1 MAHVEFL
8 DETMR
13 DGQQSLW
20 GMRMQAGMALPVS
33 PLIDRTGFR
42 VIDLAGS
49 SLMEVMIKYCQENPW
64 EGLDLLVNSMPR
76 TRLRGGMR
84 SNASVTFGVTPDA
97 LMDIWMRRLNEHGI
111 RSFWIYDVL
120 FNIDKMRRLAKVAKE
135 YGSEVSGA
143 VMFALSPVHTD
154 AFFARKAGELAASP
168 DIDTILL
175 YDTAG
180 VLEKERMST
189 LIPAIKARIG
199 NKPLEF
205 HANNLLGQSGKAYL
219 DAVDLG
225 VSILH
230 TASRPMANGPSVP
243 STESVVRN
251 LELLGHTHSLD
262 KSLFKPVADHFEA
275 VGKAAGFLVNQFAEY
290 DVLSI
295 RHQIP
300 GGMTGTLKAQLVQHG
315 MSDRLEEVLEET
327 AVVRRELGYP
337 GMATPFSQLVG
348 TLAVLNVVTGKRY
361 SVIPDEVVQYA
372 AGFYGQTVAPIEP
385 DVKDRIMSSSRA
397 KEVLANPP
405 EQPTIGELR
414 KRYGTDDDDE
424 LILRALVPGPALE
437 KMRAAGPVKTSFP
450 LLSSPELDQV
460 RKLLKVVNLPL
471 MQVKSQA
478 MTLTLRRH
486 DTP

>member
-49 SLMEVMIKYCQENPW
+49 SLMEVLIKHAQENPW
-64 EGLDLLVNSMPR
+64 KGLDLLVNSMPR

-97 LMDIWMRRLNEHGI
+97 LMDLWMRQLNEHGL

-120 FNIDKMRRLAKVAKE
+120 FNIDKTHRLAKVAKE
-135 YGSEVSGA
+135 YGSEVAGA
-143 VMFALSPVHTD
+143 IMFTLSPVHTD
-154 AFFARKAGELAASP
+154 EYYADKAEKLAASP
-168 DIDTILL
+168 DIDTLLL

-180 VLEKERMST
+180 VLEKERLKT
-189 LIPAIKARIG
+189 LVPAIQAKANG
-199 NKPLEF
+199 KPIEF
-205 HANNLLGQSGKAYL
+205 HANNILGLSGKSY
-219 DAVDLG
+219 VDIVELG
-225 VSILH
+225 VTILH

-243 STESVVRN
+243 STESVVKN
-251 LELLGHTHSLD
+251 LELLGHTHNLD
-262 KSLFKPVADHFEA
+262 KSLFQPVADHFRA
-275 VGKAAGFLVNQFAEY
+275 VGKAAGFLVDQFNEY
-290 DVLSI
+290 DVLASH
-295 RHQIP
+295 HQVP
-300 GGMTGTLKAQLVQHG
+300 GGMTGTLKAQLAQHN
-315 MSDRLEEVLEET
+315 MSERLDDVLEET
-327 AVVRRELGYP
+327 AKVRRELGYP

-361 SVIPDEVVQYA
+361 SVIPDEVIQYA
-372 AGFYGQTVAPIEP
+372 AGYYGETVAPIEGNVL
-385 DVKDRIMSSSRA
+385 DQIMSSSRA

-405 EQPTIGELR
+405 EQPSIEDLK
-414 KRYGTDDDDE
+414 KRYGTDDPDE
-424 LILRALVPGPALE
+424 LILKALVPEPALA
-437 KMRAAGPVKTSFP
+437 KMRAAGPVKQDFP

-460 RKLLKVVNLPL
+460 RKLMKVANVPTVQIRSAT
-471 MQVKSQA
+471 MD
-478 MTLTLRRH
+478 LTLRRGG
-486 DTP
+486 

>member
-1 MAHVEFL
+1 MAHIEFL

-33 PLIDRTGFR
+33 PLIDKTGFR

-49 SLMEVMIKYCQENPW
+49 SLMEVMIKHARENPW
-64 EGLDLLVNSMPR
+64 EGLDLLVDSMPR

-97 LMDIWMRRLNEHGI
+97 LMDCWMRQLNEHGV

-120 FNIDKMRRLAKVAKE
+120 YNIDKMHRLAKVAKE
-135 YGSEVSGA
+135 YGSEVAGA
-143 VMFALSPVHTD
+143 IMFVLSPVHTD
-154 AFFARKAGELAASP
+154 EYFAQKAGALAASP

-180 VLEKERMST
+180 VLEKERLST
-189 LIPAIKARIG
+189 LVPAIKAKARG
-199 NKPLEF
+199 KPIEF
-205 HANNLLGQSGKAYL
+205 HANNILGQSGKAYL
-219 DAVDLG
+219 DVIDLG
-225 VSILH
+225 VTILH

-251 LELLGHTHSLD
+251 IELMGHTHDLD
-262 KSLFKPVADHFEA
+262 TSLFQPVAEHFRA
-275 VGKAAGFLVNQFAEY
+275 VGKAAGFLVDQFNEY

-295 RHQIP
+295 QHQIP
-300 GGMTGTLKAQLVQHG
+300 GGMTGTLKAQLAQYN
-315 MSDRLEEVLEET
+315 MTDRLNEVLEET

-361 SVIPDEVVQYA
+361 SVVPDEVIQYA
-372 AGFYGQTVAPIEP
+372 AGFYGDPVAPVEP
-385 DVKDRIMSSSRA
+385 DVMDRIMSSSRA

-405 EQPTIGELR
+405 EQPTIEELR
-414 KRYGTDDDDE
+414 KRYGTQNDDE
-424 LILRALVPGPALE
+424 LILRALVPEHDLKA
-437 KMRAAGPVKTSFP
+437 MWAAGPVRRDYP
-450 LLSSPELDQV
+450 LLSSPELDEV
-460 RKLLKVVNLPL
+460 RNLMKVANSPVV
-471 MQVKSQA
+471 QIKSEA
-478 MTLTLRRH
+478 MSLSLRRKGS
-486 DTP
+486 

>member
-120 FNIDKMRRLAKVAKE
+120 FNIDKMHRLAKVAKE
-135 YGSEVSGA
+135 YGSEVAGA

-154 AFFARKAGELAASP
+154 AFFAQKAGELAASP

-180 VLEKERMST
+180 VLEKERMAT

-199 NKPLEF
+199 DKPLEF

-225 VSILH
+225 VTILH

-251 LELLGHTHSLD
+251 LELLGHTHDLD
-262 KSLFKPVADHFEA
+262 KTLFKPVADHFEA
-275 VGKAAGFLVNQFAEY
+275 VGKAAGFLVNQYAEY

-315 MSDRLEEVLEET
+315 MAERLEEVLEET

-385 DVKDRIMSSSRA
+385 DIMDRIMTSSRA
-397 KEVLANPP
+397 REVLANPP
-405 EQPTIGELR
+405 EQPTAQELR
-414 KRYGTDDDDE
+414 KRYGTEDDDE
-424 LILRALVPGPALE
+424 LILRALVPEPALE
-437 KMRAAGPVKTSFP
+437 KMRAAGPVRTWYP

-460 RKLLKVVNLPL
+460 RKLVKVANLPL
-471 MQVKSQA
+471 LQVRSQA

-486 DTP
+486 GAA

>member
-120 FNIDKMRRLAKVAKE
+120 FNVDKMHRLAKVAKE
-135 YGSEVSGA
+135 YGSEVAGA

-154 AFFARKAGELAASP
+154 EFFAQKAGELAASP

-189 LIPAIKARIG
+189 LIPAVKAKIG

-225 VSILH
+225 VTILH

-251 LELLGHTHSLD
+251 LELLGHTHSLNKD
-262 KSLFKPVADHFEA
+262 LFKPVADHFEA
-275 VGKAAGFLVNQFAEY
+275 VGRAAGFLVNQHAEY

-315 MSDRLEEVLEET
+315 MADRLEEVLEET

-385 DVKDRIMSSSRA
+385 EIMDRIMTSSRA
-397 KEVLANPP
+397 RDVLANPP
-405 EQPTIGELR
+405 EQPTAEELR

-424 LILRALVPGPALE
+424 LILRALVPAPALE
-437 KMRAAGPVKTSFP
+437 KMRAAGPVRTWYP

-460 RKLLKVVNLPL
+460 RKLLKVANLPL
-471 MQVKSQA
+471 VQVRSQA
-478 MTLTLRRH
+478 MTVTLRRH
-486 DTP
+486 STA

>member
-49 SLMEVMIKYCQENPW
+49 SLMEVMIKYCQEDPW
-64 EGLDLLVNSMPR
+64 EGLDLLVQSMPR
-76 TRLRGGMR
+76 TRLRAGMR

-97 LMDIWMRRLNEHGI
+97 LMDIWMRQLNKHGL

-120 FNIDKMRRLAKVAKE
+120 FNIDKMHRLAKVAKE
-135 YGSEVSGA
+135 YGSEVAGSI
-143 VMFALSPVHTD
+143 MFALSPVHTD
-154 AFFARKAGELAASP
+154 EFFAQKAGELAASP

-180 VLEKERMST
+180 VLDKERMST

-205 HANNLLGQSGKAYL
+205 HANNILGISGKAYL
-219 DAVDLG
+219 DAVELG

-243 STESVVRN
+243 STESVVKN

-275 VGKAAGFLVNQFAEY
+275 VGKAAGFLVNQFNEY

-300 GGMTGTLKAQLVQHG
+300 GGMTGTLKAQLAQHN
-315 MSDRLEEVLEET
+315 MSDRLDDVLEET
-327 AVVRRELGYP
+327 AAVRRELGYP

-348 TLAVLNVVTGKRY
+348 TLAVLNIVTGKRY
-361 SVIPDEVVQYA
+361 SVIPDEVIQYA
-372 AGFYGQTVAPIEP
+372 AGFYGQTVAPVDANVMDI
-385 DVKDRIMSSSRA
+385 IMSSPRA

-405 EQPTIGELR
+405 AQPTEDELR
-414 KRYGTDDDDE
+414 KQYGTNNDDE
-424 LILRALVPGPALE
+424 LILRALVPGPAID
-437 KMRAAGPVKTSFP
+437 KMRAAGPVKRDYP

-460 RKLLKVVNLPL
+460 RKMLQIANLPL
-471 MQVKSQA
+471 VQIKSQA
-478 MTLTLRRH
+478 MSLTLRRH
-486 DTP
+486 G

>member
-33 PLIDRTGFR
+33 PLIDQTGFR

-120 FNIDKMRRLAKVAKE
+120 FNIDKMHRLAKVAKE
-135 YGSEVSGA
+135 YGSEVAGA
-143 VMFALSPVHTD
+143 VMFSLSPVHTD
-154 AFFARKAGELAASP
+154 AFFAQKAGELAASP

-225 VSILH
+225 VTILH

-251 LELLGHTHSLD
+251 LELLGHTHNLNKD
-262 KSLFKPVADHFEA
+262 LFKPVADHFEA
-275 VGKAAGFLVNQFAEY
+275 VGKAAGFLVNQHAEY

-315 MSDRLEEVLEET
+315 MADRLEEVLEET
-327 AVVRRELGYP
+327 ALVRRELGYP

-385 DVKDRIMSSSRA
+385 DIMDRIMSSSRA
-397 KEVLANPP
+397 REVLANPP
-405 EQPTIGELR
+405 EQPTAEELR

-437 KMRAAGPVKTSFP
+437 KMRAAGPVRTWYP

-460 RKLLKVVNLPL
+460 RKLINVANLPL
-471 MQVKSQA
+471 VQVKSQA
-478 MTLTLRRH
+478 MTLSLRRH
-486 DTP
+486 GAT

>member
-97 LMDIWMRRLNEHGI
+97 LMDIWMRRLNEHGL

-120 FNIDKMRRLAKVAKE
+120 FNIDKMHRLAKVAKE
-135 YGSEVSGA
+135 YGSEVAGSI
-143 VMFALSPVHTD
+143 MFALSPVHTD
-154 AFFARKAGELAASP
+154 EFFAQKAGELAASP

-180 VLEKERMST
+180 VLDKERLST
-189 LIPAIKARIG
+189 LVPAIKAKIG

-205 HANNLLGQSGKAYL
+205 HANNILGISGKAYL

-225 VSILH
+225 VNILH

-243 STESVVRN
+243 STESVVKN
-251 LELLGHTHSLD
+251 LELLGHTHNLD

-275 VGKAAGFLVNQFAEY
+275 VGKAAGFLVNQFNEY

-300 GGMTGTLKAQLVQHG
+300 GGMTGTLKAQLVQHN
-315 MSDRLEEVLEET
+315 MSDRLDDVLEET

-372 AGFYGQTVAPIEP
+372 AGYYGQTVAPIEP
-385 DVKDRIMSSSRA
+385 NVLDMIMSSSRA

-405 EQPTIGELR
+405 EQPSAEDLR
-414 KRYGTDDDDE
+414 KQYGTNDDDE
-424 LILRALVPGPALE
+424 LILRALVPGPAID
-437 KMRAAGPVKTSFP
+437 KMRAAGPVKTTYP

-460 RKLLKVVNLPL
+460 RRLMKVANSPFV
-471 MQVKSQA
+471 QIKSST
-478 MTLTLRRH
+478 MNVTLRRH
-486 DTP
+486 GG